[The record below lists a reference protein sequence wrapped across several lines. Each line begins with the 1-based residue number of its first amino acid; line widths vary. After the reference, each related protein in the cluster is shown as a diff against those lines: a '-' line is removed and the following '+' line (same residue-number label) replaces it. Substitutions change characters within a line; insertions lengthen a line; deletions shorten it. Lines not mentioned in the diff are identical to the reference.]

1 MISDAELLKRSKMM
15 QEILAQAK
23 WLGLDRISECAH
35 AFTFLLSAV
44 DWQGNIAQVCEA
56 LPHMPGELD
65 QIDLVNTMVNLGY
78 HVKSSPLE
86 LKSFDSRLAP
96 CLFISEKTTL
106 TPAIP
111 LVLLEAPELQ
121 GAKAYDPTKDE
132 ITPLSDLSN
141 RKGTLYAF
149 TPLTK
154 EKIDK
159 DQISANVA
167 DNPFIWFRN
176 LTRRFDSILRQTF
189 LVSFIIN
196 SLALASSLFVM
207 VVYDKVIG
215 SRSVETLQ
223 YLVIGALLAMGM
235 EAVLRYLRARSLA
248 YFGVRIDAITSKII
262 FERLL
267 FLPPRLIEG
276 SSIPSQVA
284 RIKDFDSIRE
294 FFSGPTGISILEL
307 PFTLIFLFTIAVI
320 GGPLA
325 IVPILLALCYCILA
339 IVMLPR
345 IQAST
350 EKGAVSSVKRQALLV
365 ETMQKS
371 RALKAHGLGDAWLK
385 RFNILSGEA
394 AIASFSSAFLTSLIE
409 AFAYG
414 LSIAAGVTT
423 LTTGIWLAWQGNIT
437 TGGLIASM
445 MLVWRV
451 LTPLQ
456 AICNSLVRIRYIF
469 RSINQVHKLIN
480 TPPEGKITSVDTT
493 PVLLKGD
500 ISFKGV
506 GLRYTSEHSPIFS
519 GLNFDIESGESIAIA
534 GSSGSGKTSLIKLV
548 NGLYVPQVGSILLDS
563 LDIRQR
569 DPLQLRK
576 NISYVPQVVE
586 LFHGSLE
593 KNLRMAKP
601 DASEEELLKALEMA
615 GALKDVQSM
624 PDGLN
629 TYIGD
634 YRSEQLS
641 SILTFRLSLARG
653 YLRDAPIM
661 LFDEFPSA
669 VLYGQTG
676 EKFRQFITTHRGNKT
691 ILYVTERKAD
701 VLLADKLVYLPG
713 NGQVLAGNPDELLNA
728 LQDQ

>member
-1 MISDAELLKRSKMM
+1 MSGEAQLLKQSKAM
-15 QEILAQAK
+15 QDVLAEAK
-23 WLGLDRISECAH
+23 WLGINKVSAYADSL
-35 AFTFLLSAV
+35 TFLLSAI
-44 DWQGNIAQVCEA
+44 DWRGQIAQVCEA
-56 LPHMPGELD
+56 LPHMPSELD

-78 HVKSSPLE
+78 HVSSSPLT
-86 LKSFDSRLAP
+86 LQNFDSRLAP
-96 CLFISEKTTL
+96 CIFITDKTSHSD
-106 TPAIP
+106 AIP
-111 LVLLEAPELQ
+111 LVLLPAPELQ
-121 GAKAYDPTKDE
+121 GSKVYNPVEET
-132 ITPLSDLSN
+132 IRPLTDFPN
-141 RKGTLYAF
+141 HTGTLYIF
-149 TPLTK
+149 SPLTQDLSSQ
-154 EKIDK
+154 DK
-159 DQISANVA
+159 ISANV
-167 DNPFIWFRN
+167 DENPFYWFRN
-176 LTRRFDSILRQTF
+176 ISRRFNSIFRQTF

-196 SLALASSLFVM
+196 ILALASSLFVM

-223 YLVIGALLAMGM
+223 YLVVGALLAMGM
-235 EAVLRYLRARSLA
+235 EAILRYLRARSLA
-248 YFGVRIDAITSKII
+248 YFGVRVDAITSKII

-294 FFSGPTGISILEL
+294 FFSGPTGISVLEL
-307 PFTLIFLFTIAVI
+307 PFSLIFLFTIAVI

-325 IVPILLALCYCILA
+325 VVPILLALCYCILA
-339 IVMLPR
+339 VVMLPR

-350 EKGAVSSVKRQALLV
+350 EKGAISSVKKQALLV

-371 RALKAHGLGDAWLK
+371 RAIKAHGLGDAWLK
-385 RFNILSGEA
+385 RFKILSGEA
-394 AIASFSSAFLTSLIE
+394 AISSFSSAFLTSLIE

-469 RSINQVHKLIN
+469 RSINQVHKLIK
-480 TPPEGKITSVDTT
+480 TPPEGKISTVDIH
-493 PVLLKGD
+493 PVQLKGEV
-500 ISFKGV
+500 SFNGV
-506 GLRYTSEHSPIFS
+506 GLRYTSERSPIFS
-519 GLNFDIESGESIAIA
+519 GLTFDIHSGEAIAIA
-534 GSSGSGKTSLIKLV
+534 GSSGSGKTSLLKLI
-548 NGLYVPQVGSILLDS
+548 NGLYVPQVGSILIDG

-593 KNLRMAKP
+593 KNLRMVKP
-601 DASEEELLKALEMA
+601 DASDQELLDALEWA

-641 SILTFRLSLARG
+641 SILTFQLSIARG

-669 VLYGQTG
+669 VLHETTG
-676 EKFRQFITTHRGNKT
+676 ENFRKYVTSKHREKT
-691 ILYVTERKAD
+691 ILYVTDRTSD
-701 VLLADKLVYLPG
+701 VLLADKLIYLPG
-713 NGQVLAGNPDELLNA
+713 NGQVLAGEPEELLQA
-728 LQDQ
+728 LQD

>member
-1 MISDAELLKRSKMM
+1 MIGEAQLFKESKAM
-15 QEILAQAK
+15 QDILVPAK
-23 WLGLDRISECAH
+23 WLGLDRVSEYAH
-35 AFTFLLSAV
+35 ALTFLLCAIN
-44 DWQGNIAQVCEA
+44 WRGQIAQVCEA
-56 LPHMPGELD
+56 LPHMPAELD
-65 QIDLVNTMVNLGY
+65 QIDLINTFVNLGF
-78 HVKSSPLE
+78 HAQATPLK
-86 LKSFDSRLAP
+86 LKNFDERLAP
-96 CLFISEKTTL
+96 CLFISDKGEK
-106 TPAIP
+106 ASEIP
-111 LVLLEAPELQ
+111 LVLLSAPELG
-121 GAKAYDPTKDE
+121 GAKLYDPIQDAV
-132 ITPLSDLSN
+132 IPLSDVPNYS
-141 RKGTLYAF
+141 GTLYVFSAP
-149 TPLTK
+149 TEELK
-154 EKIDK
+154 AKNKISD
-159 DQISANVA
+159 NVD
-167 DNPFIWFRN
+167 DNPFYWFRN
-176 LTRRFDSILRQTF
+176 LARRFDSIFVQTF
-189 LVSFIIN
+189 SVSFLIN
-196 SLALASSLFVM
+196 ILALASSLFVM

-215 SRSVETLQ
+215 SRSVGTLQ
-223 YLVIGALLAMGM
+223 YLVVGALMAMGM
-235 EAVLRYLRARSLA
+235 EAVLRYLRARSMA
-248 YFGVRIDAITSKII
+248 YFGVRVDAITSKII

-284 RIKDFDSIRE
+284 RIRDFDSIRD
-294 FFSGPTGISILEL
+294 FFSGPTGISVLEL
-307 PFTLIFLFTIAVI
+307 PFTLIFIFTIAVI

-339 IVMLPR
+339 VVMLPR

-350 EKGAVSSVKRQALLV
+350 EKGATSSVKKQALLV

-385 RFNILSGEA
+385 RFQILSGEA
-394 AIASFSSAFLTSLIE
+394 ALSNFSSAFLTSLIE

-414 LSIAAGVTT
+414 LSVAAGVAT
-423 LTTGIWLAWQGNIT
+423 LTTGIWLAWQGHIT

-469 RSINQVHKLIN
+469 RSISQVHKLIK
-480 TPPEGKITSVDTT
+480 TPPEGKIATVDISPTQ
-493 PVLLKGD
+493 LKGE
-500 ISFKGV
+500 IGFNGV
-506 GLRYTSEHSPIFS
+506 GLRYTSERSPIFS
-519 GLNFDIESGESIAIA
+519 GLNFNIKSGEAIAIA
-534 GSSGSGKTSLIKLV
+534 GSSGSGKTSLLKLI
-548 NGLYVPQVGSILLDS
+548 NGLYVPQVGSILIDG

-593 KNLRMAKP
+593 KNLRMVKP
-601 DASEEELLKALEMA
+601 DASDQELFEALEWA
-615 GALKDVQSM
+615 GALEDVQAM
-624 PDGLN
+624 PEGLN

-653 YLRDAPIM
+653 YLRNAPIM

-669 VLYGQTG
+669 VLYDKTG
-676 EKFRQFITTHRGNKT
+676 EMFRKFISSSRGKKT
-691 ILYVTERKAD
+691 VLYVTERKAD

-713 NGQVLAGNPDELLNA
+713 NGQVLAGEPEELLDA
-728 LQDQ
+728 LQE